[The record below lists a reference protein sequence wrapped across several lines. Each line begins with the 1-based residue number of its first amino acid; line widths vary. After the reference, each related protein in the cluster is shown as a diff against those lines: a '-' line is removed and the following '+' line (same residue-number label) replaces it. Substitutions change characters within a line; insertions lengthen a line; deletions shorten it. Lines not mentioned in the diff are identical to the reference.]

1 MKYNLLY
8 LLVLIEPEY
17 INTSWTPVSHWT
29 DADGQ
34 TPNRYNFKTF
44 DFSIDFLQNAIYSFV
59 TLNFYAY
66 MNSFTLYSSSNLNKV

>member
-34 TPNRYNFKTF
+34 TPNRYRFKIF
-44 DFSIDFLQNAIYSFV
+44 DFSIDFLQI
-59 TLNFYAY
+59 
-66 MNSFTLYSSSNLNKV
+66 

>member
-34 TPNRYNFKTF
+34 TPNRYNFKIF
-44 DFSIDFLQNAIYSFV
+44 DFSIEFIKCDLFFCNLKFLCLYEFIYAISLF
-59 TLNFYAY
+59 
-66 MNSFTLYSSSNLNKV
+66 